1 MASSATGTFTHC
13 GPGQPFA
20 LDFTCTG
27 PSCSALTGFPNTT
40 CTTGGD
46 SVLSCTNSVTCT
58 GPTNYTS
65 EFSFSQKDVIVSQ
78 KQKVTVD
85 CGEFE
90 LSSDGTT
97 GGTKFKVLD
106 TKECASGSSNGT
118 TDGHSS
124 SLPSSSPTSHLNGTT
139 AVSVTGSK
147 SSSIFASN
155 GFPAPYANGTATAPT
170 TIPGLNGHPGSYS
183 DETANTKV
191 EHAESTI
198 YSTKEVT
205 ITSCRPT
212 VTNCPA
218 HVETLV
224 SVINPG
230 GSVPVSSA
238 PVSAAPV
245 SGSVPA
251 STSVVLEGSTIGPEP
266 SVPVIPSHGASYLHE
281 TPVVSAPETSG
292 RYFSAPSESVGSQL
306 NEIPTGSVQGP
317 GNAYSSIPGG
327 PPVPYSDEPATAP
340 SPSPF
345 LGVSTPVAPST
356 YQNGTATAFI
366 STPSDEKPLT
376 FTGGAS
382 SRRVARPAVLCIL
395 LFVISFLVQNTA
407 ALSYPD
413 KAVAPILVDRSLSMN
428 MDQPGTTYGELQS
441 RELNKFFKTFAD
453 LFSEYL
459 ANKLTAAGGKGD
471 LFADNLVA
479 EVEEAVCDHFV
490 NGAISAVALGT
501 LLEDCVAAVYAG
513 NLLVA
518 PELEF
523 LSVFG
528 AGLLCN
534 YAINELFPG
543 IGELTDAVC
552 KDKKTCGNLLTDPK
566 NCGACGNVVCISQS
580 L

>member
-1 MASSATGTFTHC
+1 MASSASGTFTHC
-13 GPGQPFA
+13 GPGQYFA

-40 CTTGGD
+40 CTTTG
-46 SVLSCTNSVTCT
+46 SVLSCTNGVTCT

-65 EFSFSQKDVIVSQ
+65 EFGFTQKDVIVSQ
-78 KQKVTVD
+78 THKVAVD

-90 LSSDGTT
+90 VSSDGTT
-97 GGTKFKVLD
+97 GGTKSKVLD
-106 TKECASGSSNGT
+106 TKECASNSSEGT
-118 TDGHSS
+118 SDDHSS
-124 SLPSSSPTSHLNGTT
+124 SFPSSSPTSYLNGTT
-139 AVSVTGSK
+139 AVTVTGPK
-147 SSSIFASN
+147 SSSVLSSN
-155 GFPAPYANGTATAPT
+155 GFPAPYPNGTANSSPT
-170 TIPGLNGHPGSYS
+170 GLDHS
-183 DETANTKV
+183 
-191 EHAESTI
+191 ESTI
-198 YSTKEVT
+198 YSTAEVT
-205 ITSCRPT
+205 ITSCDST

-218 HVETLV
+218 HIETLV

-230 GSVPVSSA
+230 GSVPDSE
-238 PVSAAPV
+238 PT
-245 SGSVPA
+245 
-251 STSVVLEGSTIGPEP
+251 STSGVIAGYPAGHKAG
-266 SVPVIPSHGASYLHE
+266 VPVASSLAYETSHLHG
-281 TPVVSAPETSG
+281 TPVILTPEESDTYS
-292 RYFSAPSESVGSQL
+292 SPPSEPVGSYVT
-306 NEIPTGSVQGP
+306 EIPTGSVHGP
-317 GNAYSSIPGG
+317 GDVYYSAPGA
-327 PPVPYSDEPATAP
+327 PSVSYSGEPAR
-340 SPSPF
+340 SPNLSSF
-345 LGVSTPVAPST
+345 LGTGTPLAPST
-356 YQNGTATAFI
+356 YRNGTATGFN
-366 STPSDEKPLT
+366 SQPLT
-376 FTGGAS
+376 FTGAAS
-382 SRRVARPAVLCIL
+382 SRRVARPAVLCIFL
-395 LFVISFLVQNTA
+395 LVLSFLVQGSTA
-407 ALSYPD
+407 FSHHD
-413 KAVAPILVDRSLSMN
+413 KAAAPILVDRSLAVD
-428 MDQPGTTYGELQS
+428 MDQSVTTYSELQS

-479 EVEEAVCDHFV
+479 EVEEAVCDHYV

-566 NCGACGNVVCISQS
+566 NCGACGNVVRISYPPS
-580 L
+580 FHYARIKVS